1 MKYLLSL
8 VIAFF
13 MFSGISFAS
22 ADAGAIVF
30 VPVFD
35 KVVISS
41 LGNSPPDAIT
51 QAGTDTNFLAC
62 SYTVE
67 DHSNPTPG
75 HISVGLTVPE
85 QTEYG

>member
-13 MFSGISFAS
+13 MFSGISIAS
-22 ADAGAIVF
+22 TDAGATIF

-35 KVVISS
+35 KAVISG

-67 DHSNPTPG
+67 DHSNPTPCY
-75 HISVGLTVPE
+75 ISVGLAVPE

>member
-8 VIAFF
+8 VMAFF

-22 ADAGAIVF
+22 TNAGAAVF

-35 KVVISS
+35 KAVVSG
-41 LGNSPPDAIT
+41 LGNSPPDAIF
-51 QAGTDTNFLAC
+51 QAKTDMNFLAC
-62 SYTVE
+62 SDTVE
-67 DHSNPTPG
+67 DRNTTTPEY
-75 HISVGLTVPE
+75 ISVGLAVPE